1 MMDIDLRSTMD
12 IQITALEWMPEDNG
26 YVKYFADVGEDA
38 RLEQLPDGSLKVTP
52 DRFQERV
59 MSEFE
64 YPLDKV
70 YRGNNPILLR
80 LQEFYRRCWVMRL
93 HDPYISLI
101 VTILTQNK
109 TADSAR
115 KTFHKLQHHY
125 NGIDVH
131 KLAGADKAELEEL
144 IRKSGPYKA
153 DYIITCSQQI
163 IDRYGGSLEW
173 MRKAPT
179 LEARNALISLY
190 GVGPKTA
197 DCVLLFALGHRR
209 RDASGHAHLPRIPAY
224 RAEHGNRR
232 FRGCKAKGE
241 GRPREPPEDTGYG
254 PPFNYQS
261 GQGLLQGP
269 RAHAPYLPGRG
280 PVPEARDRQAGET
293 ARITG
298 MSGNYYI

>member
-12 IQITALEWMPEDNG
+12 IQITALEWMPEGNG
-26 YVKYFADVGEDA
+26 YVKYLPDAGEDV

-52 DRFQERV
+52 DRFYDRV

-80 LQEFYRRCWVMRL
+80 LQEFYKRCWVMRL

-131 KLAGADKAELEEL
+131 KLANADKAELEEL

-163 IDRYGGSLEW
+163 LERYGGSLEW
-173 MRKAPT
+173 MRKVPT
-179 LEARNALISLY
+179 LGGAERADGSVRRRAEDGGLRAIVRARAQQRNA
-190 GVGPKTA
+190 G
-197 DCVLLFALGHRR
+197 
-209 RDASGHAHLPRIPAY
+209 GHAYLPRIPAH
-224 RAEHGNRR
+224 RPEHGDRR
-232 FRGCKAKGE
+232 FRGREAKGK
-241 GRPREPPEDTGYG
+241 GRPGEPPEATRHGASADHK
-254 PPFNYQS
+254 S
-261 GQGLLQGP
+261 RQGFL
-269 RAHAPYLPGRG
+269 
-280 PVPEARDRQAGET
+280 
-293 ARITG
+293 
-298 MSGNYYI
+298 